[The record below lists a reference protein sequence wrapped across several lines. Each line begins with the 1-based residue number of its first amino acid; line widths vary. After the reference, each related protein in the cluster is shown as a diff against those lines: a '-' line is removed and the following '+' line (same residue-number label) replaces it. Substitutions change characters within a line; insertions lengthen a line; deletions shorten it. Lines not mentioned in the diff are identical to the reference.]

1 MLKNLSLKTQLGVG
15 FATVVALFLATLVL
29 VAQLVARLEHGVRG
43 FSEKE
48 LPQVLAVERMN
59 LSRSEV
65 QQFLTDVSTTHDP
78 AAYAEAEDALKS

>member
-65 QQFLTDVSTTHDP
+65 QQFLRPMPKPKTP
-78 AAYAEAEDALKS
+78 

>member
-29 VAQLVARLEHGVRG
+29 VAQLVARLEHGVRD

-48 LPQVLAVERMN
+48 LPLLLAVERMN

-65 QQFLTDVSTTHDP
+65 QQFLTDVAATHDP
-78 AAYAEAEDALKS
+78 AAYAEAE